1 MVQWLALWTLN
12 PATWVRI
19 PVGPF
24 LFIYVFQL
32 QLLFGNRARH
42 FPRFSFRFFQFPSSI
57 VHTRTMENYRTL
69 EIVQRSPKS
78 SVFHLNLNRPSLRNA
93 LSLDFFSEFPKAL
106 DSLDQNPNVSVII
119 LSGNGAHFC
128 SGIDLKVLDSI
139 SERSQSSDRGR
150 TGERLRRHIKFL
162 QDAITAIEH
171 CRKPVIAGIHG
182 ACIGAGIDVVTACD
196 IRFCTEDA
204 FFSVK
209 EVDLAI
215 TADVGT
221 LQRLPS
227 IVGYG
232 NAVELALTG
241 RRFSGSEAKSLGL
254 VSTVFASK
262 EAMDEGIRLV
272 AEGKWLFPTSSI
284 SDFSIMLLCFF
295 KFQKLL
301 RIFFLYCS

>member
-1 MVQWLALWTLN
+1 
-12 PATWVRI
+12 
-19 PVGPF
+19 
-24 LFIYVFQL
+24 
-32 QLLFGNRARH
+32 
-42 FPRFSFRFFQFPSSI
+42 
-57 VHTRTMENYRTL
+57 MENYKTL

-139 SERSQSSDRGR
+139 SERSQSNDRGR

-272 AEGKWLFPTSSI
+272 AEGIAAKSPLAVTGTKAVLLRGRDLTVDQGLDYVATWNSG
-284 SDFSIMLLCFF
+284 MLLSDDLAEAVSAQI
-295 KFQKLL
+295 QKRKPVFAKL
-301 RIFFLYCS
+301 

>member
-1 MVQWLALWTLN
+1 
-12 PATWVRI
+12 
-19 PVGPF
+19 
-24 LFIYVFQL
+24 
-32 QLLFGNRARH
+32 
-42 FPRFSFRFFQFPSSI
+42 
-57 VHTRTMENYRTL
+57 MENYRTL

-78 SVFHLNLNRPSLRNA
+78 SVSTSISTVLLSETLSPSTSSQSFQSHRFPRP
-93 LSLDFFSEFPKAL
+93 
-106 DSLDQNPNVSVII
+106 NPNVSVII

-272 AEGKWLFPTSSI
+272 AEGTPIDAGGVGIAAKSPLAVTGTKAVLLRGRDLTVDQGLDYVATWNSG
-284 SDFSIMLLCFF
+284 MLLSGDLAEAVSAQI
-295 KFQKLL
+295 QKRKPVFAKL
-301 RIFFLYCS
+301 